1 MGTVASMTACADI
14 SGTCSLGFSADLA
27 VGLDRLVT
35 GFLTGAGG
43 LTGLAVWYG
52 LETSGFFVGVT
63 SLMSSDMKS
72 AARVGLEGGE
82 ACGGESLS
90 FHVCRKG
97 DGIAGVVGFMT
108 SPAVRR
114 RGCETFAFGVTGCA
128 GPSVEETVV
137 LPFKKVPE
145 GWVACCGGGMGDS
158 GTELGKLM
166 VEVEG
171 TAGF

>member
-1 MGTVASMTACADI
+1 MIACADI
-14 SGTCSLGFSADLA
+14 SASCSRDFSAGLA
-27 VGLDRLVT
+27 VGLGRFTT

-63 SLMSSDMKS
+63 SLMSSVIKS
-72 AARVGLEGGE
+72 AARVGREGGE

-97 DGIAGVVGFMT
+97 DGMAGVVGFMG
-108 SPAVRR
+108 SPPVRM
-114 RGCETFAFGVTGCA
+114 RGCIPFAFGVTGSA
-128 GPSVEETVV
+128 GARVEETAA
-137 LPFKKVPE
+137 LPFNNDTE
-145 GWVACCGGGMGDS
+145 GPAVWHEDGIGDS
-158 GTELGKLM
+158 GTELGKLV

-171 TAGF
+171 TTGF